1 MSDTSLISE
10 RRLLAKLKKGS
21 LIAFDGLFDHY
32 SNRLF
37 YFAYGYLKSEADAEE
52 IVQEVF
58 MKVWERRTFIKEE
71 LSFKSYL
78 FTIAYNAIQKQFIKR
93 NYQREYCNSLLLSAD
108 ETDNITVEGIN
119 YNSLKELVDSL
130 VNQLPPRRK
139 EVYIKSRNEGL
150 STKEIAQEMNISI
163 KTVENQLTQALKFL
177 KENLAHENLY
187 GVLFFALFLQ

>member
-10 RRLLAKLKKGS
+10 RRLLAQLKKGS

-32 SNRLF
+32 SSRLF
-37 YFAYGYLKSEADAEE
+37 YFAFGYLKSEADAEE

-108 ETDNITVEGIN
+108 ETDNVTVEGVN
-119 YNSLKELVDSL
+119 YHSLKELVDRL